1 MHAVASLAPHRP
13 RRPPRQRQNGAGH
26 FMFPRYCLVMKQHF
40 GLSMKPTRPRA
51 TGGLRRGSGAVTSST
66 TNNDGNIYNVVIF
79 LETYIG
85 DSVLSF
91 AL

>member
-1 MHAVASLAPHRP
+1 MGRCGFLVLP
-13 RRPPRQRQNGAGH
+13 RDEATFRFVNEANKTKSGPSIHIQ
-26 FMFPRYCLVMKQHF
+26 
-40 GLSMKPTRPRA
+40 